1 MSLGYVVSG
10 VINMFKR
17 MLRINIRKRGDKKD
31 NYFASYLIAKMNY
44 KIEDNTLWIT
54 DHRNVLIDFDLN
66 EYDVEIF
73 TYKER

>member
-1 MSLGYVVSG
+1 
-10 VINMFKR
+10 MFKR
-17 MLRINIRKRGDKKD
+17 MLRIKIRKRDDKKD

>member
-1 MSLGYVVSG
+1 
-10 VINMFKR
+10 MFKR
-17 MLRINIRKRGDKKD
+17 MLKINIRKRGDKKD

-66 EYDVEIF
+66 ECDVEIF
-73 TYKER
+73 TYGER